1 MSALAREEHAAETL
15 FRLMPRLSREEFCR
29 RMAELGDH
37 PDGRI
42 AQAYTCFLLLRRM
55 PPSREK
61 AQHWEEMTARLRQA
75 LDEKERDEQG
85 VPAGGPGACSSL
97 CPEQAAHERLQ

>member
-37 PDGRI
+37 PDGCI
-42 AQAYTCFLLLRRM
+42 AQAYATRLLLRRM
-55 PPSREK
+55 PPSDEK
-61 AQHWEEMTARLRQA
+61 AKHWEEMTARLREA
-75 LDEKERDEQG
+75 LAQKENGAAGSSGSSSPLRAEQNEND
-85 VPAGGPGACSSL
+85 PL
-97 CPEQAAHERLQ
+97 R

>member
-1 MSALAREEHAAETL
+1 MSALAREEHAAESL
-15 FRLMPRLSREEFCR
+15 FRLMPRLSREEFCQ
-29 RMAELGDH
+29 RMEALGDH

-61 AQHWEEMTARLRQA
+61 AQHWEAMTARLRRA
-75 LDEKERDEQG
+75 LEEKENG
-85 VPAGGPGACSSL
+85 AAGSAGPVGGGMAR
-97 CPEQAAHERLQ
+97 QDGQQVR